1 MAEEPTSTLTNK
13 KLKSANRTSNR
24 LTRATSTAS
33 AHLSKIMGRLG
44 HSLAGA
50 SCVLAALLAASGS
63 NLPKLMEYQAHT
75 AFFRLRG
82 QVSEIPKEIVILAI
96 DDQSISVPEQYYKT
110 DPLEVPH
117 LEPLQNFPYKREAYA
132 KVIDKLIAAG
142 ARAVALDIVFD
153 TPSSYGLSDDR
164 KLLQSLRR
172 HGDKVALAALYENSQ
187 THQGDFLQLRQPEE
201 MFRQRPIAIGTA
213 NFPLEIDGKIHRLGS
228 AFTSSLPKDD
238 DLRTKV
244 PDFAQA
250 TLSAAGVNFPKP
262 KGDRIYYY
270 GPNGS
275 FDSIPFW
282 HVFDPQNWNTYLQ
295 GGKYFKDKIVVI
307 GATAKLPNDYHPVP
321 ISPSALESE
330 EMSGVEIQANAIATL
345 MEGRALVQVIPNPL
359 LQGLFV
365 LALVGGC
372 TFLVY
377 KTKGGVT
384 RFFTSLALGGVWT
397 SVSYFSFVHSSLIFP
412 TAIPLVG
419 ICVVGISY
427 LGTEVA
433 KEMIRKTQM
442 VKVFQKYAND
452 RVVQEILSQQD
463 DLKDLLEQR
472 QMAISGKIIDA
483 RYKIAK
489 VLGSGGFSETYVAE
503 DTKRPGNPLCVVK
516 QLKPANSK
524 LEALEIARRLF
535 NLEAQI
541 LEKLG
546 MHGQIP
552 QLLAYFEE
560 DEEFY
565 LIQEY
570 ILGHPL
576 SQELSTGKRL
586 PESIVIKILRDLLQT
601 LVFVHDHGVIH
612 RDIKPSNIIRRHSDQ
627 KLVLIDFGAVK
638 QVTTQIMENADQSAF
653 TIGIGTRGY
662 APPEQ
667 CIGRPQ
673 YSSDIYAVGMIG
685 IKALTG
691 IAPHEIERDGSCE
704 LKWTHRANV
713 SPMLAEILTK
723 MVLDDWK
730 YRYQSASQAL
740 AALEDLDNSGKES
753 PSSTQP
759 TSSINNDF
767 HEDSDTPTTPWS
779 IVSEADTSSSG
790 NSLNTVFNRGLS

>member
-1 MAEEPTSTLTNK
+1 MAEESTSTLTNK

-50 SCVLAALLAASGS
+50 SCVFAALLAASGS
-63 NLPKLMEYQAHT
+63 NLPKLMEFQAHT
-75 AFFRLRG
+75 AFFRIRG

-132 KVIDKLIAAG
+132 KVIDKLMAAG

-153 TPSSYGLSDDR
+153 TPSSYGPSDDR
-164 KLLQSLRR
+164 KLLASLRR

-270 GPNGS
+270 GSNGS

-345 MEGRALVQVIPNPL
+345 MEGRTLVQVIPNPL

-372 TFLVY
+372 TFIVY
-377 KTKGGVT
+377 KIKGGVT

-419 ICVVGISY
+419 ICAVGISY

-586 PESIVIKILRDLLQT
+586 PESIVIKILRDLLRT

-691 IAPHEIERDGSCE
+691 IAPHEIERDASSE
-704 LKWTHRANV
+704 LKWTHKANV

-740 AALEDLDNSGKES
+740 AALEDLDNSRKED

-759 TSSINNDF
+759 TTSINNDF
-767 HEDSDTPTTPWS
+767 QEDSDTPTTPWS
-779 IVSEADTSSSG
+779 IVSEMDTSNSG
-790 NSLNTVFNRGLS
+790 NSFNTVFNKGLG